1 MIDDSAVGAPLRDK
15 RVLIT
20 GASRGIGAATART
33 VHRDGGTVVVHY
45 GANKAAADALAAEL
59 GRERVHLVQGDLT
72 DPTETRRVWEESVR
86 ATGPINVLVNNAG
99 AWIASPIDDDTGWT
113 DGMGAHL
120 ALNLIAPV
128 DLTRYAIAHFRDH
141 GGRAVINVASRSA
154 HRGDDAEH
162 PAYGAAKG
170 AIAALP
176 HGKSR
181 HRRMSPKRSRSS
193 RPAEHGMRPEPPST
207 SPAPITF
214 DEPARRTQLFGH
226 DDAPSTPPVMI
237 ATNSRAL
244 STVCATKAARILS
257 MSLVWMA
264 SMIAAC
270 TACARCGS
278 CRVT

>member
-1 MIDDSAVGAPLRDK
+1 
-15 RVLIT
+15 
-20 GASRGIGAATART
+20 
-33 VHRDGGTVVVHY
+33 
-45 GANKAAADALAAEL
+45 
-59 GRERVHLVQGDLT
+59 
-72 DPTETRRVWEESVR
+72 
-86 ATGPINVLVNNAG
+86 
-99 AWIASPIDDDTGWT
+99 
-113 DGMGAHL
+113 MGAHL

-141 GGRAVINVASRSA
+141 GGRAVMNVASRSA

-162 PAYGAAKG
+162 LAY
-170 AIAALP
+170 
-176 HGKSR
+176 GKSR

-237 ATNSRAL
+237 ATSSRAL
-244 STVCATKAARILS
+244 STVCATNAARILS